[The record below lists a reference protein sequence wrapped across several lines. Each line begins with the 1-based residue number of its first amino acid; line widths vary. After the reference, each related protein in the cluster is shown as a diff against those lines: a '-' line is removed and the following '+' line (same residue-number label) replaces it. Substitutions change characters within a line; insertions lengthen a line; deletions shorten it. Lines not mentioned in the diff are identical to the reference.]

1 MRSRACFANS
11 AAQRST
17 AQHSMAPHSTAQQ
30 STAQTYQSMRCLQ
43 LPIGPLRWRVEGIQR
58 EAFVAIGF
66 ALRLLRQDIQ
76 LLHRAHQRHQDD
88 V

>member
-1 MRSRACFANS
+1 MCW
-11 AAQRST
+11 
-17 AQHSMAPHSTAQQ
+17 
-30 STAQTYQSMRCLQ
+30 LQ
-43 LPIGPLRWRVEGIQR
+43 LLISLLCWQVKSIQG
-58 EAFVAIGF
+58 EAVVAIGF

>member
-1 MRSRACFANS
+1 
-11 AAQRST
+11 
-17 AQHSMAPHSTAQQ
+17 
-30 STAQTYQSMRCLQ
+30 MRCLQ